1 MYLAIFSVAVF
12 AFFSSGAKERALLAK
27 VMMSQPTASDNST
40 KSFIKSVSVGWVF
53 QVFFCW
59 SVLGWDAV
67 LFWSVVLVVA
77 GFVVVGAGVS
87 FGGARPDNS
96 LLG

>member
-53 QVFFCW
+53 HVFF
-59 SVLGWDAV
+59 GWDDV
-67 LFWSVVLVVA
+67 VVA
-77 GFVVVGAGVS
+77 AGFGFEAVGAGVS
-87 FGGARPDNS
+87 FGGDRPDNS